1 MNKADI
7 SAIPDMQALR
17 AAIDA
22 LDLRLAGL
30 LAERTLLIDRA
41 AQIKAGAGLPARI
54 DERVEEVAGKA
65 RRNAE
70 AAGYDPDLAEARTG
84 SRSRFDPRGVPPL
97 PRGATPP
104 ATARREEG

>member
-1 MNKADI
+1 MDKAEI

-41 AQIKAGAGLPARI
+41 AQIKAGLGLPARI
-54 DERVEEVAGKA
+54 DERVEEVAAKA
-65 RRNAE
+65 RANARTT
-70 AAGYDPDLAEARTG
+70 GYDPDFAEALWRLMMDH
-84 SRSRFDPRGVPPL
+84 FI
-97 PRGATPP
+97 
-104 ATARREEG
+104 AREARHLGEADER

>member
-1 MNKADI
+1 MNKAEI

-41 AQIKAGAGLPARI
+41 A
-54 DERVEEVAGKA
+54 
-65 RRNAE
+65 
-70 AAGYDPDLAEARTG
+70 
-84 SRSRFDPRGVPPL
+84 
-97 PRGATPP
+97 
-104 ATARREEG
+104 

>member
-1 MNKADI
+1 MDKAEI

-41 AQIKAGAGLPARI
+41 AQIKAGLGLPARI
-54 DERVEEVAGKA
+54 DERVEEVAAKA
-65 RRNAE
+65 RANAR
-70 AAGYDPDLAEARTG
+70 ATGYDPDFAEALWRLMMDH
-84 SRSRFDPRGVPPL
+84 FI
-97 PRGATPP
+97 
-104 ATARREEG
+104 AREARHLGEADER